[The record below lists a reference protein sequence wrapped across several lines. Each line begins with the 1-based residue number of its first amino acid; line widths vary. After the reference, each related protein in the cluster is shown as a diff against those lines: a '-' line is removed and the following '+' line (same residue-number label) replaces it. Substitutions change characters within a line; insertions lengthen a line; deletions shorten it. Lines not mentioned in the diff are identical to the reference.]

1 MSTHF
6 NGEKKMKIL
15 ITILLALFISS
26 NASAG
31 ELNIESIDSL
41 KFTPKDDSTYGRIS
55 TMCIDGYKF
64 LFIAKQIS
72 QRNGGIVGS
81 LSNEYTYSTSMQNQV
96 VQFYIEKDGRSVPA
110 KC

>member
-1 MSTHF
+1 
-6 NGEKKMKIL
+6 MKYI
-15 ITILLALFISS
+15 ITILLALFISG

-31 ELNIESIDSL
+31 ELDLKQIDI
-41 KFTPKDDSTYGRIS
+41 KKYTPRDEATYGNIT

-72 QRNGGIVGS
+72 QRNGGVVGGVS
-81 LSNEYTYSTSMQNQV
+81 KEYTYSSSIQNQV